1 MRLEIVLTEQDSD
14 RIGEGFEL
22 GIRIG
27 ELPASTLMA
36 RPIESIEY
44 LLAAAPDYLER
55 HGTLWGEHARD
66 VGGLAGYCAQT
77 RPASLNGGR

>member
-1 MRLEIVLTEQDSD
+1 VQRHVCPLVPEFLRYRPHARLKIVLTEQHSD
-14 RIGEGFEL
+14 LIGAGFEL

-55 HGTLWGEHARD
+55 HGTPLG
-66 VGGLAGYCAQT
+66 
-77 RPASLNGGR
+77 